1 MIAQKIQELLN
12 SSKDPELDLDPV
24 IDPLLS
30 DPGLVRAVIEDYY
43 NRTRNLE
50 FNKLCVPAGMGL
62 SFGSILAYR
71 LNVPLIPLYLDLF
84 GEQGDAEYL
93 TEVGAINEGDKV
105 LLHDDFLSDDTYL
118 LARWIQQQG
127 AEVVAALF
135 VSGATNEEEE
145 LLKICGSLYVQA
157 PV

>member
-1 MIAQKIQELLN
+1 LN
-12 SSKDPELDLDPV
+12 DPA
-24 IDPLLS
+24 
-30 DPGLVRAVIEDYY
+30 LVRAVIEDYY

-84 GEQGDAEYL
+84 GDEGDAEYL
-93 TEVGAINEGDKV
+93 IEAGAIEKGDKV
-105 LLHDDFLSDDTYL
+105 LLHDDFLSDDTYV

-127 AEVVAALF
+127 AEVVAGLF
-135 VSGATNEEEE
+135 VSGSTSEEEE
-145 LLKICGSLYVQA
+145 LLKICGSIYVQA
-157 PV
+157 PMND